1 MVRGGGGVLAQAGR
15 DPELDDMGGGEVELV
30 RVTMSGS
37 AKRRRVYSEEAVEEH
52 GAALEK
58 GGTK

>member
-1 MVRGGGGVLAQAGR
+1 MAQAGR
-15 DPELDDMGGGEVELV
+15 DPELDDMGVGEVELV
-30 RVTMSGS
+30 RATMSGS
-37 AKRRRVYSEEAVEEH
+37 VKRRRVYFEESVEEH